1 MKLVNRFHQ
10 LVVGIVPNNW
20 IKSREID
27 KRDED
32 SKD

>member
-10 LVVGIVPNNW
+10 LVVRIVPDNW
-20 IKSREID
+20 IKSREIG
-27 KRDED
+27 KQDED